1 MMGVFLVVATATILK
16 CHWLHTISILPYPR
30 YSPHIY
36 LLGSQGI
43 RNITDNFAWEALLTV
58 WVNDREGNGV
68 SGVSDHGPVAP
79 VPTEYVSGRVPR
91 ADCSTTNQPS
101 SPPWRVSRPPFSL
114 GVTW

>member
-1 MMGVFLVVATATILK
+1 MGVFLVVATATILK

-30 YSPHIY
+30 YPPHIY

-43 RNITDNFAWEALLTV
+43 RNVGDYFPRKALLAV
-58 WVNDREGNGV
+58 RVNDGEGDGIGGV
-68 SGVSDHGPVAP
+68 SNHGPVAP

-91 ADCSTTNQPS
+91 AGCSTTNQPS